1 VDRQSLIEATNRVII
16 PTITSLK
23 AAIRHYESIGG
34 TASIFV
40 NEDGMQVV
48 SPELAQ

>member
-1 VDRQSLIEATNRVII
+1 MSSSVII

-23 AAIRHYESIGG
+23 AAVRHYESVGG

-48 SPELAQ
+48 SDELAQ